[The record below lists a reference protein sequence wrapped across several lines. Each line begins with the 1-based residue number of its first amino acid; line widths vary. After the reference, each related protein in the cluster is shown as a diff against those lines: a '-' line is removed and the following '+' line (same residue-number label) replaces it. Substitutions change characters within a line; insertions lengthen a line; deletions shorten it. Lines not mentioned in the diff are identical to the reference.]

1 MNVGVGLPS
10 AVPGTA
16 PGALMTWVRRA
27 EEAGFSSLGVVDRTR
42 YESYDPMTTL
52 AAAAAATT
60 KIGLVTMVVIG
71 PLRNNAVLAK
81 EAATIDAISGGRFT
95 LGLAVGAR
103 TEDYD
108 AAGVTPRHRGDRL
121 TEQLADLRGFWER
134 DEVSPMTGSGWGPP
148 ILVGGM
154 NDASF
159 LRAARYAD
167 GYVHGGGPP
176 RTFERAV
183 SKMETAWSDLG
194 RAGRPRLWAQGYFSL
209 GSRDE
214 IERGRAYMRD
224 YYAFT
229 GPFAARIAEGMLAT
243 PQAVAQF
250 VRGYA
255 EAGCDELVLLPA
267 SDDLAQLD
275 RLADVIGSVG

>member
-1 MNVGVGLPS
+1 MNVGIGLPS

-16 PGALMTWVRRA
+16 PELLMEWAQAA
-27 EEAGFSSLGVVDRTR
+27 ETGGFTSLGVVDRTR
-42 YESYDPMTTL
+42 YDSYDPMTTL
-52 AAAAAATT
+52 AAAAAATST
-60 KIGLVTMVVIG
+60 IGLVTMVVIG

-81 EAATIDAISGGRFT
+81 EAASIDAISGGRFT

-103 TEDYD
+103 TDDYA
-108 AAGVTPRHRGDRL
+108 AAGVAPRRRGHRL
-121 TEQLADLRGFWER
+121 TEQLADLRAYWER
-134 DEVSPMTGSGWGPP
+134 DEVAPMTDSGWGPSV
-148 ILVGGM
+148 LVGGM

-176 RTFERAV
+176 RTFERAT
-183 SKMETAWSDLG
+183 SKMKTAWSELG
-194 RAGRPRLWAQGYFSL
+194 RTERPRLWAQGYFAL
-209 GSRDE
+209 GDREE

-229 GPFAARIAEGMLAT
+229 GPFADKIAEGMLAT

-267 SDDLAQLD
+267 IGEIGQLE
-275 RLADVIGSVG
+275 RLQHVLEGVG